1 MAESFD
7 IYIAEVST
15 GQIRQLTSD
24 SGSNECPSW
33 APDGRHLAFQSNRTG
48 SDQIFIM
55 LADTNNPELRMVTS
69 QGANTC
75 PAWGGY
81 LRKN

>member
-1 MAESFD
+1 MAENYD
-7 IYIAEVST
+7 IYIAQVGT

-24 SGSNECPSW
+24 AGSNECPSW

-48 SDQIFIM
+48 TDQIFIM
-55 LADTNNPELRMVTS
+55 LADTINPELRMVTS
-69 QGANTC
+69 QGTNTC

-81 LRKN
+81 VRRN